1 MLSGQKEQ
9 MKKWNFSR
17 FLSKFV
23 RFKLQIFYLI
33 FGGLTTLVN
42 YGSFWLLL
50 HLYGAAAA
58 LVANVVS
65 FLAATA
71 FAYVTNKRWVFRR
84 TDWAFHTVLREA
96 AAFLGARL
104 FSFFLEEAGLFV
116 SLTVLHADSITI
128 LGVNGVMIAKVLL
141 SIIAVVL
148 NYWVSRYWI
157 FRKGHEDA

>member
-50 HLYGAAAA
+50 HLYGASAA